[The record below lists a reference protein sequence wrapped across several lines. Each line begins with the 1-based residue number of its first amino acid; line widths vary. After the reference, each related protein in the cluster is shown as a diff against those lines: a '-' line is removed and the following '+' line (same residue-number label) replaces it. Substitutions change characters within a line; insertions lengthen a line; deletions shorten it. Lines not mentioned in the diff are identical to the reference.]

1 MGVGS
6 TAVTAVLDQEDIR
19 NYRSA
24 FNEFA
29 EKVRQARALMNASN
43 PDRQA
48 IDAALLEL
56 ETARV
61 TYNHRR
67 DILAQHLLRSAP
79 APSESP
85 RSTVERVRAVA
96 ELRWELAGKPEGTA
110 DDDWFHAEEIV
121 RRGAAA

>member
-6 TAVTAVLDQEDIR
+6 TAVTAVHDQEDIR

-24 FNEFA
+24 FREFA
-29 EKVRQARALMNASN
+29 EKVRQARALMKASN

-67 DILAQHLLRSAP
+67 DILAQHLLSSAP
-79 APSESP
+79 VPSDTLRP
-85 RSTVERVRAVA
+85 TADRVRAVA
-96 ELRWELAGKPEGTA
+96 ELRWELAGRPEGTA
-110 DDDWFHAEEIV
+110 EDDWYRAEEIV
-121 RRGAAA
+121 GRSAAA